1 LTPCTIALSA
11 KSQQDLVGVGD
22 EVNFAT
28 RDLADVEILQ
38 LTISTFSED
47 KCRALAKQFVANR
60 TWQVPTRIVNGRRR
74 KSSSEI
80 NGRGDRI

>member
-1 LTPCTIALSA
+1 MSIDALHDRAAA

-38 LTISTFSED
+38 LTISAFSED
-47 KCRALAKQFVANR
+47 KCRALAKQL
-60 TWQVPTRIVNGRRR
+60 WRIAHGRCQPE
-74 KSSSEI
+74 S
-80 NGRGDRI
+80 